1 MTDYEAIRK
10 EIMEKH
16 SESLKVLYISEL
28 KDEIEHLREVLRINT
43 EQQAEHIKILLE
55 SWEKERKILTD
66 EIAKLRNQ
74 IAYREIE
81 YSKLS
86 ERYAKLEKTASDA
99 SWTAEM
105 YRNQIDDRPKW

>member
-16 SESLKVLYISEL
+16 SESFKELYISEL
-28 KDEIEHLREVLRINT
+28 KDQIAEKNAEIESLQIRI
-43 EQQAEHIKILLE
+43 KDLE
-55 SWEKERKILTD
+55 R
-66 EIAKLRNQ
+66 Q
-74 IAYREIE
+74 
-81 YSKLS
+81 LS
-86 ERYAKLEKTASDA
+86 NA